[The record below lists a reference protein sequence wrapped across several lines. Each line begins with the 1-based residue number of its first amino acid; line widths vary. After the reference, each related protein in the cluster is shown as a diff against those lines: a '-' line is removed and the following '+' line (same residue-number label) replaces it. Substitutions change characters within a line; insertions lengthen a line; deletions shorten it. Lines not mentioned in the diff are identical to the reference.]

1 MGWCLKSVEQ
11 QEDRRLWAFWLVQPP
26 TVLQVVGWGGN
37 GDRCSRGRRTFTS
50 HWLPVIRSL
59 PGHFILHPGL
69 RDTIPLTR
77 GFWRPRW
84 GYRLRKHQ
92 LSTSTG
98 LVMIGLVSQQ
108 DDNGCCVEK
117 SRAGTKVERE
127 PSGGVEARGGA
138 GSHTS
143 LVAVEEG
150 EAVRCGRRL
159 KSAQSGGSSQ

>member
-1 MGWCLKSVEQ
+1 M
-11 QEDRRLWAFWLVQPP
+11 WAFWLVQPP

-37 GDRCSRGRRTFTS
+37 GDCCSRGRRTFTS

-77 GFWRPRW
+77 GFWWPRW
-84 GYRLRKHQ
+84 GYLLRKHQ
-92 LSTSTG
+92 LSISAG

-127 PSGGVEARGGA
+127 PSGGVEARGGQ
-138 GSHTS
+138 
-143 LVAVEEG
+143 AVTPRWWRWKRE
-150 EAVRCGRRL
+150 RL
-159 KSAQSGGSSQ
+159 SDAEDV

>member
-1 MGWCLKSVEQ
+1 MGL
-11 QEDRRLWAFWLVQPP
+11 LVGAAPDCP
-26 TVLQVVGWGGN
+26 AGGRVGWEWGLLQPWEK
-37 GDRCSRGRRTFTS
+37 DFYKPLVTCYKEASRSFHPPSWAERHHPSDQGLLVAQVG
-50 HWLPVIRSL
+50 LPSQKA
-59 PGHFILHPGL
+59 P
-69 RDTIPLTR
+69 
-77 GFWRPRW
+77 
-84 GYRLRKHQ
+84 

-127 PSGGVEARGGA
+127 PSGDVEARGGA